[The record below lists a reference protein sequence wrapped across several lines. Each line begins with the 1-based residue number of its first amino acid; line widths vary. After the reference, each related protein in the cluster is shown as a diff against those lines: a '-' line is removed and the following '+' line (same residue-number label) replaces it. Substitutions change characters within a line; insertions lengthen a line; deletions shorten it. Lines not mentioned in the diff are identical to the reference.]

1 MHSLLLQHDITS
13 PERSL
18 PSSPLLS
25 PAVVTHTNANSHHL
39 HSSHGS
45 NSSKDLPDLT
55 RLLQKV
61 GSSRS
66 KHAYPAVKP
75 TSPPT
80 SSTASSSSS
89 SSSSFSQPS
98 TAASSTPHPRHSPVI
113 PTPIPQHHYHQ
124 RPQLPH
130 RTACSNLPAQ
140 FVFKKPEYNEEYQRT
155 HFHHLAT
162 ESKDS
167 FLGWSDLRRFFVS
180 DTSPSTSSSLSGN
193 DSSNGRAL
201 EADVIGNQFRHDI
214 EGRYGRWGMLNLAS
228 LCIIL
233 KKSLKRQK
241 MGE

>member
-1 MHSLLLQHDITS
+1 MHSLLLQHDIAST
-13 PERSL
+13 ERSL
-18 PSSPLLS
+18 PSSPLIS
-25 PAVVTHTNANSHHL
+25 PDVVTHTNANSHHL

-66 KHAYPAVKP
+66 KHPYPAVKP

-98 TAASSTPHPRHSPVI
+98 TAPSSTPNPRHSPVI
-113 PTPIPQHHYHQ
+113 PTPIPQHHYQ

-130 RTACSNLPAQ
+130 RTACSSLPAQ

-155 HFHHLAT
+155 HFHHLTTDA
-162 ESKDS
+162 KDS

-180 DTSPSTSSSLSGN
+180 DTSPSTSSSSSSNN
-193 DSSNGRAL
+193 DSSSHGKAL

-214 EGRYGRWGMLNLAS
+214 ESRYGRWGM
-228 LCIIL
+228 
-233 KKSLKRQK
+233 
-241 MGE
+241 